1 MAPSQKKQP
10 SITPGPP
17 SLDENLAL
25 ALKDETVRR
34 TVNVK
39 LTIRGGI
46 ESQAYSF
53 DFSAAGDGTAESRF
67 ECRPSGRKGESKKTS
82 LAGKDFVALLG
93 KVRRAMQLLQ
103 EQPSFLPDTVVG
115 ILEVSDGRNVRRFYF
130 AADPEQA
137 KTQGKTPPPELLG
150 AVNAIYSLSA
160 RLTGSRSVKP

>member
-1 MAPSQKKQP
+1 MAPNQKKQP

-17 SLDENLAL
+17 SLGENLAL

-34 TVNVK
+34 KVNIK
-39 LTIRGGI
+39 LTIRGGL

-53 DFSAAGDGTAESRF
+53 DFSAAGDGTANCRF
-67 ECRPSGRKGESKKTS
+67 ECRLSGRKGQTEKTS
-82 LAGKDFVALLG
+82 LAGKHFVALLG
-93 KVRRAMQLLQ
+93 KVRRSMQLPQ

-115 ILEVSDGRNVRRFYF
+115 ILEVSDGGNVRRFYF

-137 KTQGKTPPPELLG
+137 KTQSKTPPPELLG
-150 AVNAIYSLSA
+150 AVNAIYSLCA